1 MNLFKSLFSGTATD
15 TLTASQAKVRL
26 DEKTPLYILDVRE
39 PEEFRA
45 GHIPGA
51 KLIPIGELGR
61 RMAELPPDRE
71 ILCVCQSGSR
81 SSIATRQLNNAGYKA
96 FNLRAGMIGWQMAGF
111 KVKRGA

>member
-1 MNLFKSLFSGTATD
+1 MNLFKSLFIGSPSD
-15 TLTASQAKVRL
+15 TLTANEAKTRL
-26 DEKTPLYILDVRE
+26 DEKVPLFILDVRE

-51 KLIPIGELGR
+51 KLMPIGDLGR
-61 RMAELPPDRE
+61 RMAELPNDRE

-81 SSIATRQLNNAGYKA
+81 SSIAQRQLTKAGYTA
-96 FNLRAGMIGWQMAGF
+96 LNLRAGMIGWQMAGF